1 MNPKAGLRTS
11 EMMVGSLPGGGIFE
25 IARQSITPD
34 MSLGAGI
41 AVAGSIASLAL
52 IAMAYIKNRTVEKT
66 GLKEVKS

>member
-11 EMMVGSLPGGGIFE
+11 EMMVGSLSGGGIFE

-41 AVAGSIASLAL
+41 AVAGSIASLAF
-52 IAMAYIKNRTVEKT
+52 IAMAYIKYRTVEKT